1 MFKANAS
8 EVRALGSRL
17 RKSKPEV
24 YKELRRAVLAEA
36 RIVAEDARGLASWS
50 SKIPGSIK
58 ASAQGINTAVVR
70 AGGKSAPDAA
80 PFEHAG
86 ASGSFRHPVF
96 GRKDEP
102 WVEQP
107 AKPFLHPAAMDR
119 LDATV
124 SALEDAVITAVD
136 HAIDGV

>member
-1 MFKANAS
+1 M
-8 EVRALGSRL
+8 GTRL
-17 RKSKPEV
+17 RKAKPEV

-36 RIVAEDARGLASWS
+36 RIVAEDAKGLASWS
-50 SKIPGSIK
+50 SKIPDSIK

-86 ASGSFRHPVF
+86 ASGTFRHPVF
-96 GRKDEP
+96 GRKDA
-102 WVEQP
+102 WVEQ
-107 AKPFLHPAAMDR
+107 AARPFLHPAVMDR

-136 HAIDGV
+136 HVLDGDGA